1 MKKVVI
7 LATGGTIAG
16 RGGDGKTLNYQP
28 GTIPGEQLLGA
39 VPGIEK
45 LAVLECIQVSNLNSD
60 DLTDRHWL
68 TLVRIIHERT
78 QDPQV
83 AGFVVLHGTD
93 TLEETAY
100 FLHLVLKTSKPVVL
114 TGAMRPST
122 ALAADGPRNL
132 YAAVA
137 LARNELAEG
146 RGVLVV
152 FADRI
157 YGAREVQKN
166 STFAVDAFYGGELGS
181 LGYILD
187 EQPYFYQRSLRK
199 HTLETVFSAEGL
211 SGLPPVTVLYFTIDA
226 DPDLLLFA
234 AKRAKGVVV
243 AGAGNGN
250 YSAAWKANVAALGER
265 RIPVVRCSRTGNGEV
280 TPDDAFDAFDHVLC
294 GGNLSPQKAKILLQL
309 ALTQTKDLSRI
320 REFFTQY

>member
-16 RGGDGKTLNYQP
+16 RGGDGKTLNYQS

-68 TLVRIIHERT
+68 TLVRIIHERA

-132 YAAVA
+132 Y
-137 LARNELAEG
+137 E
-146 RGVLVV
+146 
-152 FADRI
+152 
-157 YGAREVQKN
+157 
-166 STFAVDAFYGGELGS
+166 
-181 LGYILD
+181 
-187 EQPYFYQRSLRK
+187 
-199 HTLETVFSAEGL
+199 
-211 SGLPPVTVLYFTIDA
+211 
-226 DPDLLLFA
+226 
-234 AKRAKGVVV
+234 
-243 AGAGNGN
+243 
-250 YSAAWKANVAALGER
+250 
-265 RIPVVRCSRTGNGEV
+265 C
-280 TPDDAFDAFDHVLC
+280 
-294 GGNLSPQKAKILLQL
+294 
-309 ALTQTKDLSRI
+309 
-320 REFFTQY
+320 